1 MLIIGLT
8 GSIGMGKTT
17 AAKRFRSNG
26 IAVFDADA
34 EVHRLYEGEIVSLL
48 SKAFPEI
55 LANGAID
62 RSKLSKAIL
71 ANPLLFKKLEEIVHP
86 KVKEA
91 IYEFLQE
98 QGRAGA
104 KYAVLEIPLLFETGA
119 VDGVD
124 VTVVVSAPE
133 DVQRKRVMSR
143 SGMSDE
149 KFAAILARQ
158 MPDEEKR
165 RLADFV
171 VDTSGSIEHAQEQV
185 DNILRQLSGQEGKS
199 LKLWDPNG

>member
-1 MLIIGLT
+1 
-8 GSIGMGKTT
+8 MGKTT